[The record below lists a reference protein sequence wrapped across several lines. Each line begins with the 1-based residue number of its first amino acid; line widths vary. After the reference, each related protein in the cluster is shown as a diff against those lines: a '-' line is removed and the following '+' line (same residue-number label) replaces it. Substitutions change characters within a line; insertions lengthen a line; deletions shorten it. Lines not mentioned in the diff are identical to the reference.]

1 MTNENI
7 ETIKAD
13 AKKVMSDLE
22 NIMCHAKADAKADI
36 AKVKA
41 KFGHDDEAG
50 KKEAYARADIKA
62 DAEKAKANVEN
73 KMAHA
78 EADAEKAKSEKAE
91 LKVKI
96 EIQ

>member
-22 NIMCHAKADAKADI
+22 NIMSHAKADPKAD
-36 AKVKA
+36 
-41 KFGHDDEAG
+41 
-50 KKEAYARADIKA
+50 
-62 DAEKAKANVEN
+62 VEN

-96 EIQ
+96 EIE